1 MSRFTALMLAVG
13 LTLSLTACGKSPQIS
28 SGSVKA
34 ADLALRRLDLV
45 FVSHALEH
53 AEASI
58 QLEVNASR
66 QPWSLIAHGFPSK
79 IGDSLRGQVSVASS
93 RASSIRAPGFMVSV
107 PGPIMLQKP
116 RLTGPAAG
124 VAGLFQS
131 YASLSRHGWKIIGT
145 VLDGLR
151 TGQPQG
157 THFLRDNA
165 DLYLSCVYDGHFD
178 LALIGKSLLYAY
190 NQLGGSKQFGDA
202 HSPKPRSRASI
213 SSTARTCAWNLTA
226 SMTCGEQNRQAL
238 R

>member
-1 MSRFTALMLAVG
+1 MSRFTVLVLVVVG
-13 LTLSLTACGKSPQIS
+13 LALALTACGKTSPTT

-45 FVSHALEH
+45 FVTHALEH
-53 AEASI
+53 AQASV

-79 IGDSLRGQVSVASS
+79 ISDSLRSQVSVASS
-93 RASSIRAPGFMVSV
+93 RANNIKAPGFMVSV
-107 PGPIMLQKP
+107 PGPIVLQKP

-151 TGQPQG
+151 TGQPQA
-157 THFLRDNA
+157 TRFLHANA
-165 DLYLSCVYDGHFD
+165 DLYLSSVYDGHFD
-178 LALIGKSLLYAY
+178 LALIGKSLFDAY
-190 NQLGGSKQFGDA
+190 NQLGGSKLFGNSLTEAQIQSLEQFYGKD
-202 HSPKPRSRASI
+202 
-213 SSTARTCAWNLTA
+213 
-226 SMTCGEQNRQAL
+226 L
-238 R
+238 RLEPHGVYEMR